1 VAVDE
6 HGFSRFERLVRKENN
21 GVYVFDLLG
30 GKDLTKCRTVAPV
43 LPPSTVGGPAVTH
56 LRGKRPTLRGIYS
69 SRIVFRRSKNVLFLL
84 FNSAPWVR
92 DCLPNA
98 WWLSNA

>member
-30 GKDLTKCRTVAPV
+30 GKDLTRCRTVAPV
-43 LPPSTVGGPAVTH
+43 LPPSTVGEPAAT
-56 LRGKRPTLRGIYS
+56 GA
-69 SRIVFRRSKNVLFLL
+69 
-84 FNSAPWVR
+84 SAINCWWAS
-92 DCLPNA
+92 CNA
-98 WWLSNA
+98 PAW